1 MKLIKFSLPTCR
13 PCVTLSEQMKELDL
27 SNFEVQEVSLH
38 SGKES
43 LELGRKY
50 GIKSVP
56 TIVVVDDGGEEIKRI
71 RNIVELKHFIG
82 NFSIFEIPTTTT
94 TFGKYAVGIDDYK
107 EESAKTN

>member
-13 PCVTLSEQMKELDL
+13 PCVTLSEQMKDLDL
-27 SNFEVQEVSLH
+27 SNFEIQEVSLH

-56 TIVVVDDGGEEIKRI
+56 TIVVVNDDGEEVKRI

-82 NFSIFEIPTTTT
+82 NFSIFEDEAM
-94 TFGKYAVGIDDYK
+94 GKIYSYTIDDYK